1 MRLIDADELIESM
14 GVSDAV
20 KWGNKDGYQQDRS
33 YSTLMCYEIKDYID
47 SQPTIGAVP
56 LDKLCEWLSENSI
69 NIPCE
74 ACPNFSNEY
83 CTAIGDASK
92 PCPNTAN
99 DWRRAITEWME
110 GPQCT
115 STDMEH

>member
-1 MRLIDADELIESM
+1 MGLISREAAIE
-14 GVSDAV
+14 AV
-20 KWGNKDGYQQDRS
+20 KI
-33 YSTLMCYEIKDYID
+33 EIPEPCNPEERYGIIYARVEARKNIRELP
-47 SQPTIGAVP
+47 SAPAVP

-92 PCPNTAN
+92 PCPKTAN
-99 DWRRAITEWME
+99 DWREAITKWME
-110 GPQCT
+110 EQ
-115 STDMEH
+115 DD

>member
-47 SQPTIGAVP
+47 SQPTIDAVSVIRCK
-56 LDKLCEWLSENSI
+56 DCKWYDTEYHCKLNGYSCGMS
-69 NIPCE
+69 P
-74 ACPNFSNEY
+74 
-83 CTAIGDASK
+83 
-92 PCPNTAN
+92 
-99 DWRRAITEWME
+99 DWFCADGKKEE
-110 GPQCT
+110 
-115 STDMEH
+115 E

>member
-1 MRLIDADELIESM
+1 MDLISQKALLNHLNDVLLTNTPNGSYDMQAAKAEGIAIAM
-14 GVSDAV
+14 KAV
-20 KWGNKDGYQQDRS
+20 EGFR
-33 YSTLMCYEIKDYID
+33 TV
-47 SQPTIGAVP
+47 PAVP

-92 PCPNTAN
+92 PCPKTAN
-99 DWRRAITEWME
+99 DWREAITKWME
-110 GPQCT
+110 EQ
-115 STDMEH
+115 DD

>member
-1 MRLIDADELIESM
+1 MDLIDRSKIDFYKLTGPEL
-14 GVSDAV
+14 VSAMEEAPSV
-20 KWGNKDGYQQDRS
+20 
-33 YSTLMCYEIKDYID
+33 
-47 SQPTIGAVP
+47 PAVP

-74 ACPNFSNEY
+74 ACQNFSNEY

-92 PCPNTAN
+92 PCPKTAN

-110 GPQCT
+110 EPQCT
-115 STDMEH
+115 STDTEH